1 MGPSQGLMSPF
12 PDQACGPREFTCA
25 KGSSR
30 LDGWVSRVFNQAR
43 THSKRGLSFFAL
55 PRTEL
60 EPEMG
65 PFKDA
70 VP

>member
-1 MGPSQGLMSPF
+1 M
-12 PDQACGPREFTCA
+12 
-25 KGSSR
+25 
-30 LDGWVSRVFNQAR
+30 GWVSRVFNQAR